1 MVRTRAQRALYDSD
15 DSEADD
21 SDYVPEED
29 DEYISEEYY
38 SDDEEE
44 PEAEDY
50 PFGMTRQEITA
61 VRNNRNPYSD
71 KDETLNCVSV
81 QKYIKA
87 CAHLRQPLYVKFW
100 SRNSMSIKKY
110 YGVPYFTNPNLPQG
124 HPENG
129 EPSFLF
135 MYNGLHHLVL
145 WAVEEGDTQHKWIRC
160 RQQYHAGRQYYPR
173 VTSNKYSTKAIT
185 RMDCIEQEVEQE
197 SRVTRSR
204 TRATSAAA
212 APGGTND
219 TRSSGTQRTNASSS
233 TQRTISSSG
242 NKRINASTKSQS
254 SGSRRTNGGGGA
266 AVASSAGRRS
276 EGASAPRTRSSRAD
290 SGTVPKSSSRRTES
304 ASAPRTRS
312 SQADAGSVPQ
322 SSAPISRASRRGGKR
337 QTDAGSV
344 PQSSAPISRA
354 SRRSTRGGRSSTTRS
369 AASGARASLRSMNR
383 TLRSGRRV

>member
-1 MVRTRAQRALYDSD
+1 MVLTRAQRRALYDSD

-71 KDETLNCVSV
+71 EDETLNCVSV

-110 YGVPYFTNPNLPQG
+110 YGVPYFTNPNVPQG

-135 MYNGLHHLVL
+135 MYHGLHHLVL
-145 WAVEEGDTQHKWIRC
+145 WAVEEGETQRKWIRC

-197 SRVTRSR
+197 SRVTRSK
-204 TRATSAAA
+204 TRAAA
-212 APGGTND
+212 APGETND
-219 TRSSGTQRTNASSS
+219 TRSSGTQRTNASSA
-233 TQRTISSSG
+233 TKRTSS
-242 NKRINASTKSQS
+242 S
-254 SGSRRTNGGGGA
+254 SGSRRTKG
-266 AVASSAGRRS
+266 
-276 EGASAPRTRSSRAD
+276 
-290 SGTVPKSSSRRTES
+290 
-304 ASAPRTRS
+304 
-312 SQADAGSVPQ
+312 
-322 SSAPISRASRRGGKR
+322 
-337 QTDAGSV
+337 
-344 PQSSAPISRA
+344 
-354 SRRSTRGGRSSTTRS
+354 
-369 AASGARASLRSMNR
+369 
-383 TLRSGRRV
+383 